1 MLMVRIRNLHFGYSR
16 RVLQLEN
23 LTLDLQRGRIY
34 GLLGKNGAG
43 KSTLLKNIVGLAFP
57 LAGTC
62 EVDGHAAALRRPGTL
77 QDLFFLPEDVQAPA
91 VTATQLAASTGV
103 FYPRFDETAFHEY
116 LHELDVP
123 AHAKLT
129 KLSFGQQ
136 KKVLIAFALATNTGL
151 LVLDE
156 PTNGLDIPSKAQ
168 FRKLVARALGEERC
182 VIISTHQ
189 VRDLDSLIDTV
200 LVLHQRRVVLNET
213 IDQLAEQLHFGTAPA
228 GTTAPEVLYAEPSVR
243 GQQVIQANEGGAFS
257 KVDLELLFNAL
268 TGPDA
273 AVATYLTQFQL
284 RHESVL

>member
-1 MLMVRIRNLHFGYSR
+1 MVRIRNLHFGYSR

-23 LTLDLQRGRIY
+23 LNLDLQQGRIY

-57 LAGTC
+57 LSGTC
-62 EVDGHAAALRRPGTL
+62 EVAGQAAAQRRPATL

-91 VTATQLAASTGV
+91 ITAAQLATHTGV
-103 FYPRFDETAFHEY
+103 FYPRFDEGKFYDY
-116 LHELDVP
+116 LRELEVP
-123 AHAKLT
+123 AEARLT
-129 KLSFGQQ
+129 TLSFGQQ
-136 KKVLIAFALATNTGL
+136 KKTLLAFALATNTRL

-168 FRKLVARALGEERC
+168 FRKLVAGALSEERC
-182 VIISTHQ
+182 IIISTHQ

-200 LVLHQRRVVLNET
+200 LVLHQRRIVLNET
-213 IDQLAEQLHFGTAPA
+213 IDQLADQLHFGTAPA
-228 GTTAPEVLYAEPSVR
+228 GTLVPEALYAEPSVR
-243 GQQVIQANEGGAFS
+243 GQQVIRPNHAGAFS

-268 TGPDA
+268 VGGNA
-273 AVATYLTQFQL
+273 ALASYLLQL